1 VTTDALKLHSDFQLS
16 HWLEL
21 TKFRISVVST
31 LTAAMGYVAAAGRH
45 ITFGLANAVAGT
57 LLLAMAASALNEVQ
71 EAEIDARMKRT
82 RGRPLP
88 SGSVPRSTALVL
100 VCIMTALGAG
110 VLYAARGATP
120 ALLGLL
126 ALVWYN
132 GIYTPLKR
140 ITAFAVV
147 PGSVIGALPPA
158 IGWTAAGGALDDPA
172 VLSLCFLFFM
182 WQVPHFWI
190 LSLRHQRDYAGAGLP
205 TIGEVFSPTQVHR
218 LIFTWTCASVAASM
232 LMLVFR
238 AVVGVVGGA
247 IIILAGAWLVGKFAW
262 MLRATSDHVRLR
274 ASFMDINRYALAIM
288 AAVIFD
294 GLVGF

>member
-1 VTTDALKLHSDFQLS
+1 
-16 HWLEL
+16 
-21 TKFRISVVST
+21 
-31 LTAAMGYVAAAGRH
+31 
-45 ITFGLANAVAGT
+45 
-57 LLLAMAASALNEVQ
+57 MAASALNEVQ
-71 EAEIDARMKRT
+71 ESGIDATMTRT

-88 SGSVPRSTALVL
+88 SGAIPRNAALLL
-100 VCIMTALGAG
+100 VGIMTVLGSII
-110 VLYAARGATP
+110 LYATHGATP

-158 IGWTAAGGALDDPA
+158 IGWATAGGAVADPA
-172 VLSLCFLFFM
+172 LLSLCFVFFM

-190 LSLRHQRDYAGAGLP
+190 LSLRHQQDYARAGLP
-205 TIGEVFSPTQVHR
+205 TIGELFSPTQVHR

-232 LMLVFR
+232 LMLLFQ
-238 AVVGVVGGA
+238 AVSGIVASIALVVAGV
-247 IIILAGAWLVGKFAW
+247 WLVQKFTW
-262 MLRATSDHVRLR
+262 MLQAAADHMRLR
-274 ASFMDINRYALAIM
+274 ASFMDINRYALALM

-294 GLVGF
+294 SLVGF